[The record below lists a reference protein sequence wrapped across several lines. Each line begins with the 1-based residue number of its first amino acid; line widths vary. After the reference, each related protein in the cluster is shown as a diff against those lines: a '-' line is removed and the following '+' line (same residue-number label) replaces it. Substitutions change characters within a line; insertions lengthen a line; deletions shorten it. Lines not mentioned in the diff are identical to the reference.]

1 MLILVATDADE
12 VFEEVDAAL
21 GSASTEVRRV
31 REGRA
36 VRRAAAEL
44 SPDLLVVDL
53 QIGSMGGLAVC
64 QDLRREEGAGR
75 LDPQGILL
83 LVDRTADRFLAERSG
98 ADVWLTKPLDAG
110 SLGAAVDEVLAGA

>member
-64 QDLRREEGAGR
+64 QDLRLEEGAGR
-75 LDPQGILL
+75 LDPQRILL